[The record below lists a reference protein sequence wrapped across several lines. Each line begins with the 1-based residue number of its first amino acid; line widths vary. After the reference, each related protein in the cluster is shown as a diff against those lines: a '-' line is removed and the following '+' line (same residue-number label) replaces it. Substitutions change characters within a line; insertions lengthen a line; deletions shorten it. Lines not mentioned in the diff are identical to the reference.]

1 VQIIKLLFSRKIWKN
16 FFRSNVSQW
25 VGKLIKKWIH
35 QTHWQLVDR
44 SIFSALFSGLLILGI
59 MGVIVSP
66 VEAAPL
72 VCHQYQGHEVCIE
85 RIKRSGRNYWE
96 YLVKLRIDQDSQPFE
111 RYDCRY
117 RQRIDREGFIEP
129 FKTNDVGE
137 FICGYF
143 TNRKWR

>member
-1 VQIIKLLFSRKIWKN
+1 MRIIKNFVSRQLSYIDKALKSLL
-16 FFRSNVSQW
+16 
-25 VGKLIKKWIH
+25 GIH
-35 QTHWQLVDR
+35 QFVGR
-44 SIFSALFSGLLILGI
+44 SIHRSVFNSLLSGLIIWGLFGLTT
-59 MGVIVSP
+59 SDA
-66 VEAAPL
+66 EAMPL

-96 YLVKLRIDQDSQPFE
+96 YLVKLRIDQQIQPFE
-111 RYDCRY
+111 RYDCRH

-129 FKTNDVGE
+129 FKVDDVGE